1 MDTRG
6 PSKRLYTQQRIRT
19 NKRCPDQHC
28 WVDPI
33 AASGIRFF
41 TCDFSMSDFPKGG
54 DIQATR
60 NWLDQKGFTGKF
72 LNWKADA
79 ILGKDD
85 AFIKS
90 KFENTP
96 EEQDKAEALCGLLNM
111 ARRTPPQAQGDF
123 IL

>member
-1 MDTRG
+1 
-6 PSKRLYTQQRIRT
+6 
-19 NKRCPDQHC
+19 
-28 WVDPI
+28 
-33 AASGIRFF
+33 
-41 TCDFSMSDFPKGG
+41 MSDFPIGG

-60 NWLDQKGFTGKF
+60 DWLDKNGFRGKF
-72 LNWKADA
+72 IGSYWTADA

-111 ARRTPPQAQGDF
+111 ARRTPPQPQGDF